1 MNENEDE
8 LQFRLARAED
18 EQPFLPPFLPADANW
33 PQRWEAEGTLRDRYN
48 IYIDCLSDG
57 EEPKTYDQWLNS

>member
-18 EQPFLPPFLPADANW
+18 ESD
-33 PQRWEAEGTLRDRYN
+33 QRWAREGTLRDRYN

>member
-1 MNENEDE
+1 MAKHGSQAIIMDKNEDE
-8 LQFRLARAED
+8 IQFRLARAED
-18 EQPFLPPFLPADANW
+18 EDDQVG
-33 PQRWEAEGTLRDRYN
+33 ETLRDRYD

>member
-18 EQPFLPPFLPADANW
+18 EQPFLPADANW
-33 PQRWEAEGTLRDRYN
+33 PQRWEAREGTLRDRYN

>member
-18 EQPFLPPFLPADANW
+18 EQPFLPADA
-33 PQRWEAEGTLRDRYN
+33 PQGTLRDRYN
-48 IYIDCLSDG
+48 NYIDCLSDG
-57 EEPKTYDQWLNS
+57 EKPKTYDQWLNS